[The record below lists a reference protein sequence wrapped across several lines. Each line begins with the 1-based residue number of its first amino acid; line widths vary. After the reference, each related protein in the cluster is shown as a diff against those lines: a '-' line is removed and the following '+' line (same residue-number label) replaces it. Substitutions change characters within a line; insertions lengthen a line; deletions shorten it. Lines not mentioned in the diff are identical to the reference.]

1 MIHEKNITINKIKIK
16 MLSRR
21 RIEPTPTGVEAGIQ
35 VELVTCIG
43 TLRFTS
49 RQLGRTLHYEMD
61 NKRSGILTVN
71 GFISATQR
79 F

>member
-1 MIHEKNITINKIKIK
+1 

-21 RIEPTPTGVEAGIQ
+21 RIEPTPTGLEAGIQ
-35 VELVTCIG
+35 VELVTCIW

-49 RQLGRTLHYEMD
+49 RHWAVTLRDGLQEEWYF
-61 NKRSGILTVN
+61 N
-71 GFISATQR
+71 GKWFQTQR